1 VNAPQTPSV
10 PVSGSTTL
18 ADALTLARGSGVD
31 RLDAQLMLSHL
42 LLQPRSWLIAH
53 DDTVLS
59 DVRSIQFA
67 QWVERRRAG
76 EPLAYLLGQTEFCGL
91 VLQVGPQVLIP
102 RPETELLVDWGLAL
116 LHARPMSKTTASVVD
131 MGCGSG
137 AIALAIRHQC
147 PATKVTAVDASAPAL
162 EIARRNADA
171 LGLPIT
177 LARGDW
183 WSAVAGERF
192 HLALSNPPYV
202 APGDPHLAALH
213 HEPRSALVAAGDGLS
228 DLHRLID
235 GAPASLHPGGWL
247 LLEHGH
253 DQGATVRQRLLQ
265 TGFSEVETRC
275 DLAGMERCTG
285 ARFG

>member
-1 VNAPQTPSV
+1 VNGPQATPV
-10 PVSGSTTL
+10 HVCASTTI
-18 ADALTLARGSGVD
+18 ADALTAALVSGVD
-31 RLDAQLMLSHL
+31 RLDAQLMLAHL

-53 DDTVLS
+53 DDTALS
-59 DVRSIQFA
+59 DMQSIQYA
-67 QWVERRRAG
+67 QWLERRRAG

-102 RPETELLVDWGLAL
+102 RPETELLVDWGLAVL
-116 LHARPMSKTTASVVD
+116 RDRLPSKGTASVVD
-131 MGCGSG
+131 LGCGSG
-137 AIALAIRHQC
+137 AIALAIRHRC
-147 PATKVTAVDASAPAL
+147 PAATVTAVDASVPAL
-162 EIARRNADA
+162 EIARCNAKS

-202 APGDPHLAALH
+202 ALGDPHLAALH
-213 HEPRSALVAAGDGLS
+213 HEPRSALVASGHGLS
-228 DLHRLID
+228 DLYRLID

-253 DQGATVRQRLLQ
+253 DQGGPVRQRLQ
-265 TGFSEVETRC
+265 QADFREVETRC
-275 DLAGMERCTG
+275 DLAGLERCTG
-285 ARFG
+285 ARLG